1 MTLAVGEK
9 APGFTLPSAA
19 GPVSLESLLGERAV
33 VLFFYP
39 KDDSPGCTAEACSFR
54 DQYDA
59 FVEAGA
65 DVVGISPDSPDSHA
79 HFSAKHALRVKLLS
93 DPGGKVAALYGVSKT
108 LGLFPGR
115 ATFLIDRHGV
125 VRHRFVSQLQFRRH
139 TSEALDAIRKLGS
152 SAH

>member
-1 MTLAVGEK
+1 MTLAVGDR

-19 GPVSLESLLGERAV
+19 GPVSLDSLLGDRAV

-65 DVVGISPDSPDSHA
+65 DVVGVSPDSPESHA

-93 DPGGKVAALYGVSKT
+93 DAGGKVAALYGVSKT

-115 ATFLIDRHGV
+115 ATFVVDRQGV
-125 VRHRFVSQLQFRRH
+125 VRHVFVSQLQFRRH
-139 TSEALDAIRKLGS
+139 TSEALDAIRKLS
-152 SAH
+152 SPAR

>member
-9 APGFTLPSAA
+9 APGFTLPSAS
-19 GPVSLESLLGERAV
+19 GPVSLDSLVGARAL

-39 KDDSPGCTAEACSFR
+39 KDESPGCTREACSFR

-65 DVVGISPDSPDSHA
+65 DVVGISPDSLESHA

-93 DPGGKVAALYGVSKT
+93 DTGGKVAALYGVSKT

-115 ATFLIDRHGV
+115 ATFVIDRQGV
-125 VRHRFVSQLQFRRH
+125 VRHVFVSQVQFWRH
-139 TSEALDAIRKLGS
+139 TSEALDAIRKL
-152 SAH
+152 SAPAR

>member
-9 APGFTLPSAA
+9 APGFRLASSA
-19 GPVSLESLLGERAV
+19 GPVSLDSLLGERAV

-65 DVVGISPDSPDSHA
+65 EVLGISPDSSDSHA

-115 ATFLIDRHGV
+115 ATFVIDRQGV
-125 VRHRFVSQLQFRRH
+125 VRHVYVSQLQFRRH
-139 TSEALDAIRKLGS
+139 TNEALEAVRKLGP